1 MSIVFQEFLGYQF
14 ITHMDFFILDGY
26 GQFVWPA
33 FVFTFVSC
41 LYLYLKTK
49 REFQKQEKIFLNEFK
64 QLQTIKIEVAKSK
77 EIKKRFCLAV
87 QFKNPK
93 SLKRVTC

>member
-41 LYLYLKTK
+41 FYLYLKTK
-49 REFQKQEKIFLNEFK
+49 MEFQKQEKIFLNEFK
-64 QLQTIKIEVAKSK
+64 QLKTIKIEVAKSK
-77 EIKKRFCLAV
+77 EIKKKIL
-87 QFKNPK
+87 
-93 SLKRVTC
+93 SGSSI

>member
-14 ITHMDFFILDGY
+14 ITHMDFFIFDGY

-41 LYLYLKTK
+41 FYLYLKTK
-49 REFQKQEKIFLNEFK
+49 RELRKQEELFLNEFK
-64 QLQTIKIEVAKSK
+64 QVQTIKIEVDKRK
-77 EIKKRFCLAV
+77 ETRKKIL
-87 QFKNPK
+87 
-93 SLKRVTC
+93 SGSSI

>member
-14 ITHMDFFILDGY
+14 ITHMNFFILEGY

-41 LYLYLKTK
+41 FYLYLKTK
-49 REFQKQEKIFLNEFK
+49 REFQKQEKLFLNEFK
-64 QLQTIKIEVAKSK
+64 QLQTIKIEIDKRK
-77 EIKKRFCLAV
+77 ETRKKIL
-87 QFKNPK
+87 
-93 SLKRVTC
+93 SGSSI

>member
-14 ITHMDFFILDGY
+14 ITHMDFLILDGY
-26 GQFVWPA
+26 GQFVWSA
-33 FVFTFVSC
+33 FVFTFASC
-41 LYLYLKTK
+41 FYLYLKTK

-77 EIKKRFCLAV
+77 EIKKKIL
-87 QFKNPK
+87 
-93 SLKRVTC
+93 SGSSI

>member
-14 ITHMDFFILDGY
+14 ITHMDFLILDGY

-41 LYLYLKTK
+41 FYLYLKTK
-49 REFQKQEKIFLNEFK
+49 REFQKQEKFFLNEFK
-64 QLQTIKIEVAKSK
+64 QLQTIKIEVDKRK
-77 EIKKRFCLAV
+77 VTRKKIL
-87 QFKNPK
+87 
-93 SLKRVTC
+93 SGSSI

>member
-33 FVFTFVSC
+33 FIFTFVSC
-41 LYLYLKTK
+41 FYLYLKTK
-49 REFQKQEKIFLNEFK
+49 MEFQKQEKIFLNELR
-64 QLQTIKIEVAKSK
+64 QLKTIKIEVAKSK
-77 EIKKRFCLAV
+77 EIKKKIL
-87 QFKNPK
+87 
-93 SLKRVTC
+93 SGSSI

>member
-1 MSIVFQEFLGYQF
+1 MSFVFQEFLGYQF
-14 ITHMDFFILDGY
+14 ITYMDFFILDGY

-41 LYLYLKTK
+41 FYLYLKTK

-64 QLQTIKIEVAKSK
+64 QLQTIEIKVAKSK
-77 EIKKRFCLAV
+77 GIKKKIL
-87 QFKNPK
+87 
-93 SLKRVTC
+93 SGSSI

>member
-41 LYLYLKTK
+41 FYLYSKIK
-49 REFQKQEKIFLNEFK
+49 REFQKQEKIFLDEFK
-64 QLQTIKIEVAKSK
+64 QLKTIKIEVAKSK
-77 EIKKRFCLAV
+77 EIKKKIL
-87 QFKNPK
+87 
-93 SLKRVTC
+93 SGSSI

>member
-33 FVFTFVSC
+33 FIFTFVSC
-41 LYLYLKTK
+41 FYLYLKTK
-49 REFQKQEKIFLNEFK
+49 REFQKQEKFFLNEFK
-64 QLQTIKIEVAKSK
+64 QLQTIKIEVDKRK
-77 EIKKRFCLAV
+77 ETRKKIL
-87 QFKNPK
+87 
-93 SLKRVTC
+93 SGSSI

>member
-41 LYLYLKTK
+41 FYLYIKTK
-49 REFQKQEKIFLNEFK
+49 REFQEQEKIFLNEFK
-64 QLQTIKIEVAKSK
+64 QLKAIKIEVAKRK
-77 EIKKRFCLAV
+77 ENTKEALSDSSI
-87 QFKNPK
+87 
-93 SLKRVTC
+93 

>member
-14 ITHMDFFILDGY
+14 ITHMDFLILDGY

-33 FVFTFVSC
+33 FVFTFASC
-41 LYLYLKTK
+41 FYLYLKTK

-77 EIKKRFCLAV
+77 EIKKKIL
-87 QFKNPK
+87 
-93 SLKRVTC
+93 SGSSI

>member
-49 REFQKQEKIFLNEFK
+49 REFQKQEKIFLHEFK

-77 EIKKRFCLAV
+77 EIKKKIL
-87 QFKNPK
+87 
-93 SLKRVTC
+93 SGSSI